1 MKDLPEHGTLR
12 LRNLVRFLAAVSVL
26 SLSTAADAETLSGA
40 LSRAYR
46 NNQAL
51 NIARAQLRA
60 TDEYVPQAKSGL
72 RPFVSGTGAATS
84 ALARTTNGDNLRSE
98 RQNTNQFSGGI
109 ELNQTIFDGFQ
120 TPNNIRS
127 AEAQVKAAQQNLANT
142 EQNTLSDVVSAYMN
156 VLRDRQIAA
165 LRRQNLAFLEEQ
177 VRAAQA
183 RFDVGEGTR
192 TDVAQAESQRALST
206 ALLNSALSQV
216 ASSEATYFQLV
227 GDAPRD
233 LQPGRSIGATILP
246 RTVLDATN
254 ISQREH
260 PAILATLFAVDA
272 AAYQVKSAEGRLLPQ
287 LSLTA
292 RAQDTYATSS
302 SDPNT
307 TVSTLANGL
316 PGVRQLDT
324 LTSNTVQG
332 TVAAQ
337 LTIPI
342 YQGGL
347 RASEIRQAKETL
359 GQRQIEVDQTRDQV
373 RAAVASAWAAR
384 QAALANVT
392 GYDAQVRAARL
403 ALNGVIEERNV
414 GQRTT
419 LDVLNAQA
427 DVITAQILLA
437 GAQRDEVVTSYTL
450 ASAIGR
456 LSAAR
461 LKLDAKIYDPNE
473 HYKAVKNKWGGTRTP
488 DGR

>member
-1 MKDLPEHGTLR
+1 MRLNSLFLSLLAAGTL
-12 LRNLVRFLAAVSVL
+12 LGSAVAV
-26 SLSTAADAETLSGA
+26 DAETLSGA
-40 LSRAYR
+40 LARAYR
-46 NNQAL
+46 NNQSL

-60 TDEYVPQAKSGL
+60 TDESVPQAKSGL
-72 RPFVSGTGAATS
+72 RPFVSGTGS
-84 ALARTTNGDNLRSE
+84 ASVVRSRATNGDNLPNDRGRSD
-98 RQNTNQFSGGI
+98 TIGAGVTI
-109 ELNQTIFDGFQ
+109 NQTLFDGFQ
-120 TPNNIRS
+120 TPNNVRS

-142 EQNTLSDVVSAYMN
+142 EQNTLSDTASAYMD
-156 VLRDRQIAA
+156 VLRDRQIAV
-165 LRRQNLAFLEEQ
+165 LRRQNLAFLQEQ

-216 ASSEATYFQLV
+216 ASSEANYFQIV
-227 GDAPRD
+227 GDAPQD
-233 LQPGRSIGATILP
+233 LQPGRSLNGGVLP
-246 RTVLDATN
+246 KSVQEATN
-254 ISQREH
+254 SSQREH
-260 PAILATLFAVDA
+260 PAILATLYAVDA
-272 AAYQVKSAEGRLLPQ
+272 AAFQVKSNEGALLPQ
-287 LSLTA
+287 LTLTGTV
-292 RAQDTYATSS
+292 QDQYVLNDSE
-302 SDPNT
+302 PNT
-307 TVSTLANGL
+307 PVGNTNGL
-316 PGVRQLDT
+316 PGVRTIDV
-324 LTSNTVQG
+324 LTSNQVQG
-332 TVAAQ
+332 TLGAQ

-347 RASEIRQAKETL
+347 VSSQIRQAKETL

-373 RAAVASAWAAR
+373 RAAVSAAWAAR

-392 GYDAQVRAARL
+392 GYDAQVRAAGL

-437 GAQRDEVVTSYTL
+437 GARRDEVVTSYTL
-450 ASAIGR
+450 ASAVGR

-461 LKLDAKIYDPNE
+461 LNLKAPIYDPGE

>member
-1 MKDLPEHGTLR
+1 MLLP
-12 LRNLVRFLAAVSVL
+12 VAPVS
-26 SLSTAADAETLSGA
+26 AETLSGVLA
-40 LSRAYR
+40 RAYR
-46 NNQAL
+46 NNQSL

-60 TDEYVPQAKSGL
+60 TDESVPQAKSGL
-72 RPFVSGTGAATS
+72 RPFISGSGSVSGVRSFTK
-84 ALARTTNGDNLRSE
+84 NGDSLPNEDSRSGTL
-98 RQNTNQFSGGI
+98 NSGI
-109 ELNQTIFDGFQ
+109 QLNQTIFDGFQ
-120 TPNNIRS
+120 TPNNVRS

-142 EQNTLSDVVSAYMN
+142 EQNTLADTVSAYMN
-156 VLRDRQIAA
+156 VLRDRQISL

-192 TDVAQAESQRALST
+192 TDVAQAESQRALAT

-216 ASSEATYFQLV
+216 ASSEGTYFQIV

-233 LQPGRSIGATILP
+233 LEPGRSLSAGFLP
-246 RTVLDATN
+246 RTVQDATN
-254 ISQREH
+254 SSQREH

-272 AAYQVKSAEGRLLPQ
+272 AAFQVKSNEGRLLPQ
-287 LSLTA
+287 LSVTAQAQNSYNLT
-292 RAQDTYATSS
+292 DTEPDTNVSS
-302 SDPNT
+302 
-307 TVSTLANGL
+307 VGANGL
-316 PGVRQLDT
+316 PGVRSLDV

-347 RASEIRQAKETL
+347 RAAEIRQSKEVL
-359 GQRQIEVDQTRDQV
+359 GQREIEVDQTRDQV
-373 RAAVASAWAAR
+373 RAAVTTAWAAR

-450 ASAIGR
+450 ASAVGR
-456 LSAAR
+456 LSASR
-461 LKLDAKIYDPNE
+461 LKLKASIYDPNE

>member
-1 MKDLPEHGTLR
+1 MRLNLLAQHLLAAGTL
-12 LRNLVRFLAAVSVL
+12 LAG
-26 SLSTAADAETLSGA
+26 TWIADAETLNGA
-40 LSRAYR
+40 LARAYR

-51 NIARAQLRA
+51 NIARTQLRA
-60 TDEYVPQAKSGL
+60 TDENVPQAKSGL
-72 RPFVSGTGAATS
+72 RPFVSGVGTLTGQHSYTASGDGIPDDHTRANAA
-84 ALARTTNGDNLRSE
+84 G
-98 RQNTNQFSGGI
+98 FGI
-109 ELNQTIFDGFQ
+109 QLNQTLFDGFQ
-120 TPNNIRS
+120 TPNNVRS

-142 EQNTLSDVVSAYMN
+142 EQNTLTDTVSAYMN
-156 VLRDRQIAA
+156 VLRDRQIAT

-192 TDVAQAESQRALST
+192 TDVAQAESQRALAT

-216 ASSEATYFQLV
+216 ASSEATYFQIV

-233 LQPGRSIGATILP
+233 LAPGKSLGSSILP
-246 RTVLDATN
+246 VSVGQAAN
-254 ISQREH
+254 VSQREH
-260 PAILATLFAVDA
+260 PAILATLYAVDA
-272 AAYQVKSAEGRLLPQ
+272 AAYQVKSNEGQALPQ
-287 LSLTA
+287 LSLQA
-292 RAQDTYATSS
+292 EVQDQYSLQDSTNSS
-302 SDPNT
+302 S
-307 TVSTLANGL
+307 SL
-316 PGVRQLDT
+316 PGVRQPDV
-324 LTSNTVQG
+324 LTQNELSATV
-332 TVAAQ
+332 TAQ

-347 RASEIRQAKETL
+347 VASQVRQAKETL

-373 RAAVASAWAAR
+373 RAAVTTAWAAR
-384 QAALANVT
+384 EAARANVT

-427 DVITAQILLA
+427 DVITAQILLV

-450 ASAIGR
+450 ASAVGR
-456 LSAAR
+456 LSADR
-461 LKLDAKIYDPNE
+461 LKLQAPIYDANE
-473 HYKAVKNKWGGTRTP
+473 HYKAVKNKWSGRRTP